1 MAEIGAGFDFY
12 LPYFKL
18 RPELK
23 FAYSLTNGLDTKHPS
38 QLRDAAMRPYAQSVN
53 KAHTK
58 MIVLTFYFE

>member
-1 MAEIGAGFDFY
+1 M
-12 LPYFKL
+12 
-18 RPELK
+18 K